1 MPVQFEEQYNTQTY
15 QEEKKGI
22 IGFLLKKNVVANRKQ
37 ANYVL
42 IGIIILAILI
52 SFIVFSKAKNSNVQ
66 VELSQEELVELQRMG
81 AL

>member
-15 QEEKKGI
+15 QEGKKGI

-52 SFIVFSKAKNSNVQ
+52 SFFVFSKAKNSNVQ